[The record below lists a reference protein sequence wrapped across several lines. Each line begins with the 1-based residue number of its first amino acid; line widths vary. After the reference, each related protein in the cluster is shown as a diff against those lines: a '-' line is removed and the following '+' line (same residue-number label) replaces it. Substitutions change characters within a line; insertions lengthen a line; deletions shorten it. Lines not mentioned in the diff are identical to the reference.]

1 MTSQR
6 KPTRNQQMLPKQVL
20 YYGKEEPL
28 PERIPLRAGPLSLF
42 YEAGDLRYI
51 RLGDK
56 EIVRR
61 VYVAI
66 RDHNWGTV
74 LPTFSNVQIDAG
86 DETFRISYDVENR
99 QGEIDFRWHGE
110 ISGAADG
117 RIHLRME
124 GQAHSTLRR
133 NRIGFCVL
141 HPMSCAGAA
150 ARIEHVDGT
159 VEESVFPVY
168 IAPQLVIDGL
178 IKPVAPFEEMA
189 ALTHEVTPG
198 VWAEVRFEGEI
209 FETEDQRNWTDAS
222 FKTYGTPL
230 RLPFP
235 VEITQGTKIAQ
246 VITLT
251 LHGDAPDLTTDQ
263 TAGADQ
269 QAVTFRIPGRPLGPA
284 SRIPLPTFGLGVASH
299 GQPLNEQELARLR
312 ALNLAHLRVDLRL
325 SDENF
330 SADLQ
335 RACEEAQ
342 RLGIALEIALLL
354 TDDAANQLAR
364 LAAAIS
370 AIRPPVA
377 RWLVFHT
384 QEKTTSARWVDLA
397 RQTLSD
403 YDSDTPVGAGTNLY
417 FTELN
422 SSRPPVAALDV
433 VAYSINPQVHAFDNA
448 SLVETL
454 PAQAVTATSA
464 RQFCGDLP
472 LVVSPVTLQ
481 PRFNPN
487 ATGPEPETAPDEL
500 PPQVDVRQLSLFGAG
515 WTLGSIKYLAECGDV
530 ASITYYETTGWR
542 GVMETTH
549 GSPLPEKFQ
558 SIAGGV
564 FPLYHILADVAE
576 FAGGDVIPAQASEPL
591 AVEGLVLH
599 KAGRVRVLLAN
610 LTAEPRSVAVSG
622 LGERVQI
629 RILDETNAEAAL
641 REPEAFRA
649 TAGAVTTAD
658 GGDLTLDLNP
668 FAVAT
673 IDTV

>member
-1 MTSQR
+1 
-6 KPTRNQQMLPKQVL
+6 MLPQKVL
-20 YYGKEEPL
+20 YYGKEEAL
-28 PERIPLRAGPLSLF
+28 PERIPLRAGPLSLL

-51 RLGDK
+51 RLGDR

-61 VYVAI
+61 IYVAI

-86 DETFRISYDVENR
+86 DDAFRISYDVENR
-99 QGEIDFRWHGE
+99 HGAIDFRWHGE
-110 ISGAADG
+110 ISGEADG
-117 RIHLRME
+117 TIRLQMD
-124 GQAHSTLRR
+124 GQAHSTFRR

-141 HPMSCAGAA
+141 HPMACAGAP
-150 ARIEHVDGT
+150 ARIEHVNGA
-159 VEESVFPVY
+159 VEESLFPLH
-168 IAPQLVIDGL
+168 IAPQLVIDGV

-189 ALTHEVTPG
+189 LLSHEVTPG

-235 VEITQGTKIAQ
+235 VEIAQGTKVAQ
-246 VITLT
+246 SITLA
-251 LHGDAPDLTTDQ
+251 LHGPAPATVTDPASSTDRQ
-263 TAGADQ
+263 V
-269 QAVTFRIPGRPLGPA
+269 VTFGIPN
-284 SRIPLPTFGLGVASH
+284 SEFRIPLPAFGLGVASH
-299 GQPLNEQELARLR
+299 GQPLTEQETERLR

-325 SDENF
+325 AEPNF
-330 SADLQ
+330 TDALR
-335 RACEEAQ
+335 RATAET
-342 RLGIALEIALLL
+342 RTLGVALEIALHL
-354 TDDAANQLAR
+354 TDDAANELAR
-364 LAAAIS
+364 LGQTLAAVQ
-370 AIRPPVA
+370 PPVA

-384 QEKTTSARWVDLA
+384 REKTTTARWVDLA

-403 YDSDTPVGAGTNLY
+403 YDPDTPVGAGTNMY

-422 SSRPPVAALDV
+422 SSRPPVTALDV

-464 RQFCGDLP
+464 RQFCGDRP
-472 LVVSPVTLQ
+472 LAVSPVTLQ

-487 ATGPEPETAPDEL
+487 ATGPEPEPAPGEL
-500 PPQVDVRQLSLFGAG
+500 PPQVDVRQMSLFGAG

-542 GVMETTH
+542 GVMETAQ
-549 GSPLPEKFQ
+549 GSPLPDQFH
-558 SIAGGV
+558 SIAGAV
-564 FPLYHILADVAE
+564 FPLYHIFADVAE
-576 FAGGDVIPAQASEPL
+576 FAGGDVIPAQASDPL
-591 AVEGLVLH
+591 AVDGLVLH
-599 KAGRVRVLLAN
+599 KGGRTRVLLAN
-610 LTAEPRSVAVSG
+610 LTDEPRAVLVSG
-622 LGERVQI
+622 LSERVQV
-629 RILDETNAEAAL
+629 RMVDENNAEAAM

-649 TAGAVTTAD
+649 TAGAVTTTKE
-658 GGDLTLDLNP
+658 GEWVIDLNP

-673 IDTV
+673 VDTV